1 MAARWFKSLLA
12 WVIVTAVVLIVATI
26 VVVDLADTLVVDETA
41 ARDRHA
47 AFLRAAGAM
56 SRSIQESEQS
66 RHLETIE
73 RTGREILQLRPGL
86 RRLSYFEITENR
98 SPLIWSSDT
107 DHAPDVLPVSEV
119 SELKAGR
126 SASYFDT
133 STDDRAWI
141 IAAPITIKGQ
151 MIGALRGR
159 FSVAKFDRI
168 TAEER
173 EHVRLIAVV
182 MVALTCLTFFIL
194 VQRQIHRPIHR
205 LLEAMRR
212 AEGGDLTS
220 RTALE
225 GPSDLQEVSR
235 QFHRMLD
242 RVRAAMNEKEQLLE
256 EIQRFNTTLET
267 RVTEATNALE
277 QSHTM
282 LGEARI
288 QAERNEKLAALGELS
303 AVIAHELG
311 NPLNAISG
319 HLQLLEKASDREQL
333 RRHLTILKS
342 ETDRM
347 VCTIQNVLDSTRIQA
362 ETIPL
367 DMNAIIREVLAV
379 VTPTAEAQKI
389 TLKTNLSPRLP
400 LVMGDARALHGL
412 VFNLITNAV
421 HAMPRGGELDL
432 TSTDMVYGELNGVVV
447 IHGSP
452 KLNCGAVRVLV
463 RDTGAGI
470 PEKTLLRIFEPFY
483 TTRHHAGGTGLGLT
497 ICQRTVSAHGG
508 RIIVQSAVG
517 QGTQFIIDLPA
528 AIQGAPEGDTSGHFE
543 GFGPHRR

>member
-1 MAARWFKSLLA
+1 MALRSFKSLLA
-12 WVIVTAVVLIVATI
+12 WVIVTAVVLIVVTII
-26 VVVDLADTLVVDETA
+26 VVDVVDKLVIDETA

-47 AFLRAAGAM
+47 AFLRAAAAM
-56 SRSIQESEQS
+56 SQSIQESSQS

-73 RTGREILQLRPGL
+73 RTGKEILQLRPGL
-86 RRLSYFEITENR
+86 RRLSFFEITQNR
-98 SPLIWSSDT
+98 SRLLWSSNP
-107 DHAPDVLPVSEV
+107 DHAPEVLPASEV
-119 SELKAGR
+119 TELKAGR
-126 SASYFDT
+126 SASYFDA

-141 IAAPITIKGQ
+141 IATPITSDGQ
-151 MIGALRGR
+151 VIGALRGR

-168 TAEER
+168 TEEER

-182 MVALTCLTFFIL
+182 MVGLTCLTFFIL
-194 VQRQIHRPIHR
+194 VQRQVHRPIHR

-220 RTALE
+220 RTSLV

-235 QFHRMLD
+235 QFNQMLD
-242 RVRAAMNEKEQLLE
+242 RVRAAMSEKEQLLE

-277 QSHTM
+277 QTHTM

-319 HLQLLEKASDREQL
+319 HLQLLEKAQNREQL

-347 VCTIQNVLDSTRIQA
+347 VRTIQNVLDSTRIHA

-379 VTPTAEAQKI
+379 VTPMAEALKI
-389 TLKTNLSPRLP
+389 TVKTNLSPHLP
-400 LVMGDARALHGL
+400 LVLGDARALHGL
-412 VFNLITNAV
+412 VFNLITNAI

-432 TSTDMVYGELNGVVV
+432 TSTDFMHGELNGVVV

-452 KLNCGAVRVLV
+452 QLNFGAVRLFV

-470 PEKTLLRIFEPFY
+470 PKETLLRIFEPFY
-483 TTRHHAGGTGLGLT
+483 TTRHNAGGTGLGLT

-508 RIIVQSAVG
+508 RIVVQSAVG
-517 QGTQFIIDLPA
+517 YGTQFIVDLPA
-528 AIQGAPEGDTSGHFE
+528 AIQNAPEGGKSGHV
-543 GFGPHRR
+543 

>member
-1 MAARWFKSLLA
+1 MASRSYKSLLA
-12 WVIVTAVVLIVATI
+12 WVIVTAVVLIVVTI
-26 VVVDLADTLVVDETA
+26 VVVDLVDKLVIDETA

-47 AFLRAAGAM
+47 AFLRAATAM
-56 SRSIQESEQS
+56 SQSIQESAQS
-66 RHLETIE
+66 SHLETIE
-73 RTGREILQLRPGL
+73 RTGKEILQLRPGL

-98 SPLIWSSDT
+98 SPLIWSSDP
-107 DHAPDVLPVSEV
+107 DYAPKVLPASEV
-119 SELKAGR
+119 TELKAGR

-141 IAAPITIKGQ
+141 IAAPITMEGQ
-151 MIGALRGR
+151 VIGALRGR

-168 TAEER
+168 TEEER
-173 EHVRLIAVV
+173 EHVRLITVI
-182 MVALTCLTFFIL
+182 MVGLTCLTFFIL
-194 VQRQIHRPIHR
+194 VQRQVHRPVHR

-220 RTALE
+220 RTSLE
-225 GPSDLQEVSR
+225 GPSDLQEVTR
-235 QFHRMLD
+235 QFNQMLD

-256 EIQRFNTTLET
+256 EKQRFNTTLAA

-277 QSHTM
+277 QTHTM

-319 HLQLLEKASDREQL
+319 HLQLLEKAQNREQL

-347 VCTIQNVLDSTRIQA
+347 VRTIQNVLDSTRIHA

-379 VTPTAEAQKI
+379 VTPMAEALKI
-389 TLKTNLSPRLP
+389 TVKTNLSPHLP
-400 LVMGDARALHGL
+400 LVLGDARALHGL
-412 VFNLITNAV
+412 VFNLITNAI

-432 TSTDMVYGELNGVVV
+432 TSTDFMHGELNGVVV

-452 KLNCGAVRVLV
+452 QLNFGAVRVFV

-470 PEKTLLRIFEPFY
+470 PKETLLRIFEPFY
-483 TTRHHAGGTGLGLT
+483 TTRHNAGGTGLGLT

-508 RIIVQSAVG
+508 RIVVQSTVG
-517 QGTQFIIDLPA
+517 YGTQFIVDLPA
-528 AIQGAPEGDTSGHFE
+528 ARQNAPEGGRSGHV
-543 GFGPHRR
+543 